1 MQEFSFQVF
10 ESFIAAAILYLLLNG
25 GVTIAMRLI
34 ERRLAVPG
42 FNAGR

>member
-10 ESFIAAAILYLLLNG
+10 EAFSVAALIYLLLSAAMT
-25 GVTIAMRLI
+25 VLMRLI
-34 ERRLAVPG
+34 ERRLVVPG